1 VAKFWYHLLAWL
13 RIGLTTYGGLRLIVR
28 DTSLPCSRAEWTMW
42 GPAPQTQDMFV
53 GVPGILATINVV
65 VNGQDKL
72 RYFAATTPPADQA
85 RHVQTVCGLATHAL
99 GRDAWSWLV
108 RVSVT

>member
-1 VAKFWYHLLAWL
+1 
-13 RIGLTTYGGLRLIVR
+13 
-28 DTSLPCSRAEWTMW
+28 MW

-85 RHVQTVCGLATHAL
+85 RHVRCV
-99 GRDAWSWLV
+99 V
-108 RVSVT
+108 

>member
-1 VAKFWYHLLAWL
+1 
-13 RIGLTTYGGLRLIVR
+13 
-28 DTSLPCSRAEWTMW
+28 MW

-85 RHVQTVCGLATHAL
+85 RHVQYGVWLSDACAPPGI
-99 GRDAWSWLV
+99 AWSWLV
-108 RVSVT
+108 GVSVT

>member
-1 VAKFWYHLLAWL
+1 
-13 RIGLTTYGGLRLIVR
+13 
-28 DTSLPCSRAEWTMW
+28 MW

-85 RHVQTVCGLATHAL
+85 RHVQTVCGLATLAL
-99 GRDAWSWLV
+99 RRESRGRGSCVCRLHEHVKFWGLIRGPCLTTRLPPVLLNWDELYAVL
-108 RVSVT
+108 

>member
-1 VAKFWYHLLAWL
+1 
-13 RIGLTTYGGLRLIVR
+13 
-28 DTSLPCSRAEWTMW
+28 MW

-85 RHVQTVCGLATHAL
+85 RHVQYGVWFSDACAPPGI
-99 GRDAWSWLV
+99 AWSWLV
-108 RVSVT
+108 SVSVT